1 MNGHTDTPTDTQADT
16 QPAEIVEE
24 HRQGTPMR
32 PQQPTII
39 RIVRRSDQDNWRT
52 YNNNVY

>member
-1 MNGHTDTPTDTQADT
+1 MNGHTDTPTETQA
-16 QPAEIVEE
+16 AEIVEE

-39 RIVRRSDQDNWRT
+39 RIVRHSDQQNWRT
-52 YNNNVY
+52 YTTDCP